1 MSVIKHNS
9 QRVAV
14 LIDTQNLYHSARN
27 LYNARVN
34 FAGVLE
40 EAVADRQL
48 VRAIAYVITTEAQD
62 ESQFFEAL
70 TKMGIETRTKDLQIF
85 FGGAKKADWD
95 VGIAV
100 DAIRLASK
108 IDTIVIATGDGDFA
122 PLVEYVKQL
131 GVQVEVMAFG
141 QSSSSKLREAC
152 EDFIDLSNDPKKFLI
167 NYRPAGYQSAKP
179 KRQPSLKPRKKAV
192 RATDAREPAK
202 LNTNNSE
209 DNTIIGENAI

>member
-34 FAGVLE
+34 FAGVLDQ
-40 EAVADRQL
+40 AVAGRQL

-70 TKMGIETRTKDLQIF
+70 TKIGIETRTKDLQIF

-95 VGIAV
+95 VGMAV

-108 IDTIVIATGDGDFA
+108 IDTIVLATGDGDFS
-122 PLVEYVKQL
+122 PLVEYLKQL

-141 QSSSSKLREAC
+141 QSSSSKLREVC
-152 EDFIDLSNDPKKFLI
+152 EGFIDLSNDLKKFLI
-167 NYRPAGYQSAKP
+167 NYRPARYSNNSNAKP
-179 KRQPSLKPRKKAV
+179 KRIINSKKKKVASNSVTDKPSDV
-192 RATDAREPAK
+192 EPAI
-202 LNTNNSE
+202 
-209 DNTIIGENAI
+209 TIIGENAI